1 MNPRAIQEDY
11 PDDMSHCYGCGRLN
25 PDGLQLK
32 SRRDGEEMVAR
43 FRPKP
48 GHTSMPGFVYGG
60 LLASLVDCH
69 GMAVATDA
77 ALRAR
82 PERGIERFVTA
93 ALEVTYVHPTPLGVE
108 LEIRG
113 KIEELGERK
122 AVVSA
127 RILADGVEC
136 VRGRVVGVRVPGTM
150 SRPATG
156 GASNPE

>member
-11 PDDMSHCYGCGRLN
+11 PDDMSRCYGCGRLN

-43 FRPKP
+43 FRPRP
-48 GHTSMPGFVYGG
+48 EHTSMPGFVYGG

-77 ALRAR
+77 AFRAR
-82 PERGIERFVTA
+82 PEEGIERFVTA
-93 ALEVTYVHPTPLGVE
+93 ALEVTYVRPTPLGVE

-127 RILADGVEC
+127 RILAGGVEC
-136 VRGRVVGVRVPGTM
+136 VRGRVVGVRLPETM
-150 SRPATG
+150 RGPATRS
-156 GASNPE
+156 ASNPG